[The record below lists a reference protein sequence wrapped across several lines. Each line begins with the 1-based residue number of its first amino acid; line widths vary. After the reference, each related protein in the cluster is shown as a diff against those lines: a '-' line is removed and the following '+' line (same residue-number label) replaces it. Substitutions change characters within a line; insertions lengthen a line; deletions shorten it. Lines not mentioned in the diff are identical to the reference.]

1 MSAKKKRRKS
11 IVVNNNQKQSHCGP
25 ECKEQETFKQLFLN
39 KPFAQRLLTPLLV
52 ELETETV
59 TAAVGHGAA
68 EEVTF
73 EVFTPGVCHQTYFEG
88 LIFPGGGRGGR
99 VVVIE
104 GNREATQS
112 RDALVELINFCEEE
126 LEICHFVIA
135 IPRKRH
141 DHREFVGRLT
151 NFLDFSMMVPFGG
164 WTDEF
169 VYVSLDL

>member
-25 ECKEQETFKQLFLN
+25 ECNEQEVFKQLFLT

-52 ELETETV
+52 EIDTEKES
-59 TAAVGHGAA
+59 HGQA

-73 EVFTPGVCHQTYFEG
+73 EVFTPGVCHQTFFEAM
-88 LIFPGGGRGGR
+88 LFPRLNETM
-99 VVVIE
+99 VVIE

-126 LEICHFVIA
+126 LEVGCFVIA
-135 IPRKRH
+135 IPRKRS

-151 NFLDFSMMVPFGG
+151 NFLDFQLIQPFGG

-169 VYVSLDL
+169 IYVSLEL